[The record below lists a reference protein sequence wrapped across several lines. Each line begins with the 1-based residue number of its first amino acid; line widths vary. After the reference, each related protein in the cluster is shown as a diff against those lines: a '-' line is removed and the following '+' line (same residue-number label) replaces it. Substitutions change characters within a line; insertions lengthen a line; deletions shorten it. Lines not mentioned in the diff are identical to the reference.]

1 MDESNL
7 FFRSGKRTLISRVI
21 ESKFPN
27 FEAVIPKDN
36 PHAAHLPRVAFLD
49 AIRRVSLLSAERSR
63 GIKLTFEKNRIRM
76 FSSNPEIGEAR
87 DKIDVEYKGAA
98 MEIGFNSQ
106 YILDFLT
113 TVTAEKIRFELKD
126 ENSAALMKPEGEED
140 VKSLYVLMPMK
151 I

>member
-1 MDESNL
+1 RL
-7 FFRSGKRTLISRVI
+7 
-21 ESKFPN
+21 
-27 FEAVIPKDN
+27 
-36 PHAAHLPRVAFLD
+36 
-49 AIRRVSLLSAERSR
+49 
-63 GIKLTFEKNRIRM
+63 

-87 DKIDVEYKGAA
+87 DKIDVDYKGAA

-106 YILDFLT
+106 YMLEFLT
-113 TVTAEKIRFELKD
+113 TITAEKIEFGLKD